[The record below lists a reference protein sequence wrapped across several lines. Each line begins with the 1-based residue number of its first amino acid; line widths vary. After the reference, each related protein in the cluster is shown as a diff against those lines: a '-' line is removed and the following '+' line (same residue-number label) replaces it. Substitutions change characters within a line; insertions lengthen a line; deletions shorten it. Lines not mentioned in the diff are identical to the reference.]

1 MKKKFIVLGAIA
13 VLLGLVGCQ
22 SSNDA
27 NVPSMLD
34 TPATPTVTVA
44 PTREVWEPTKAVVE
58 PTQEVVEL
66 TNRVKE
72 PTQEVES
79 TVVPTEEPEVTE
91 EHEVTPAFSLTV
103 VPTPTEVPVVTEEP
117 ETTPTEKPELTATAT
132 PKPIVPVAEK
142 PKATATPKPTSKPK
156 ATATPKPT
164 ATPKLA
170 KVPHETHKHEY
181 KMFANKIFAGAKTK
195 VYDIPSDY
203 GKLICELTYG
213 TEVQA
218 QECCYSGNHFWM
230 KVKVDG
236 KTGWVSEW
244 DLSYKSKNPQPT
256 ASPKEAYLKWSSRK
270 EERQRTKEA
279 NCYID
284 KSAENYGLVFEELGL
299 PKDFSEYVYYSY
311 DYNEKGTV
319 EQNIRVYIPETM
331 SDYECNSIDKIV
343 YASAD
348 NIIAAKEYEYGVR
361 MLETIEKLYE
371 SVMYQEWYNDIEFD
385 TAFEKGQELHAVAFY
400 PFWNVYKVEVNE
412 AGTQN
417 PTEFYVFSGQVTEKR
432 TEKDRVHPYLN
443 VELVKG
449 EWTVTGMADYV
460 NEELR
465 EVVIPNEIDGYPVTK
480 IADYAFE
487 RAIDDGI
494 SVKFPAGLKEIGK
507 YAFAECEIGSLTIPK
522 CITVI
527 SEGCFMETTFEDF
540 KWHDNITRIEDYA
553 FKKCAGIAD
562 IQDGYKG
569 RDDVTTY
576 VRLAS
581 EARLKGTL
589 KLPKELTYIGKQ
601 GLYVTVRNIEF
612 NSKLKYLG
620 FMALDFSG
628 GYGPVILPEGLEEI
642 DGGFAMWDSIKGDR
656 RVIDGLGARTTIW
669 IPDSVTKINIQNIAD
684 DRFAICTPKGSCAAE
699 YFSGYEENHPLYCFD
714 DCPDVLPE
722 HAFTYRDLARIK
734 MRNLMDDM
742 LARYDWELSDVE
754 KTILVYDWVLSNV
767 NYPWTF
773 KGDWGREIVGTT
785 IFYAR
790 VKDGEVVE
798 KIEDYEEIKD
808 KRHTQELRKDIDE
821 ELYIGL
827 SPYDMECA
835 ILVGEGVCGARAEL
849 VTYMMNYAGVD
860 SHSDTNIEADWYGG
874 LPHAW
879 NMVRI
884 DGVYYNVDATQG
896 RLLRSDDYMYNNG
909 HRAYMEGGYNPNDK
923 SALGWD
929 YAPEDYDR
937 DELKKVKE
945 RLGL

>member
-1 MKKKFIVLGAIA
+1 MKKLIVLGALTI
-13 VLLGLVGCQ
+13 LLGLVGCQ
-22 SSNDA
+22 SSNDV
-27 NVPSMLD
+27 NVPVVTD
-34 TPATPTVTVA
+34 QPATPTVTVV
-44 PTREVWEPTKAVVE
+44 PTREVLEPTKAVVE
-58 PTQEVVEL
+58 PTQEV
-66 TNRVKE
+66 E
-72 PTQEVES
+72 P

-117 ETTPTEKPELTATAT
+117 ETTPTEKPEPTATAT

-230 KVKVDG
+230 KVMVDG

-385 TAFEKGQELHAVAFY
+385 TEFEKGQELHAVEFY

-412 AGTQN
+412 AGTQS

-449 EWTVTGMADYV
+449 EWIVTGMADYV
-460 NEELR
+460 NEEMR

-494 SVKFPAGLKEIGK
+494 SVKFPTGIKEIGK

-522 CITVI
+522 SITVI
-527 SEGCFMETTFEDF
+527 REGCFMETTFEDF

-553 FKKCAGIAD
+553 FKKCVGIVD
-562 IQDGYKG
+562 IPDEYS
-569 RDDVTTY
+569 Y
-576 VRLAS
+576 
-581 EARLKGTL
+581 ARLKGTL
-589 KLPKELTYIGKQ
+589 TLPKELTYIGKQ
-601 GLYVTVRNIEF
+601 GLYVSVRNIEF
-612 NSKLKYLG
+612 NNKLKYLG
-620 FMALDFSG
+620 FMALDFSD

-642 DGGFAMWDSIKGDR
+642 DGGFAMWDNIKGDR

-669 IPDSVTKINIQNIAD
+669 IPDSVTKINIQNISD
-684 DRFAICTPKGSCAAE
+684 DRFAICTPKGSYAAE
-699 YFSGYEENHPLYCFD
+699 YFSGYEENHPIYYSDECTKEIM
-714 DCPDVLPE
+714 E
-722 HAFTYRDLARIK
+722 HVFTYRDLARLK
-734 MRNLMDDM
+734 ARETMDEM
-742 LARYDWELSDVE
+742 LDRYDWELSEVE
-754 KTILVYDWVLSNV
+754 KTCLVYYWVVDNID
-767 NYPWTF
+767 YPALRSDVELGITG
-773 KGDWGREIVGTT
+773 KP
-785 IFYAR
+785 IFY
-790 VKDGEVVE
+790 VKIKDREVVE
-798 KIEDYEEIKD
+798 KNWEFEALNGSKKTLND
-808 KRHTQELRKDIDE
+808 TADIDE
-821 ELYIGL
+821 EAYVAL
-827 SPYDMECA
+827 SVVNDMECIMLA
-835 ILVGEGVCGARAEL
+835 GAGHRSPRIELINYMLNYVGVSCYSGDYINHEGVTIPCNR
-849 VTYMMNYAGVD
+849 
-860 SHSDTNIEADWYGG
+860 
-874 LPHAW
+874 
-879 NMVRI
+879 VRI
-884 DGVYYNVDATQG
+884 NGLYYIVDATDYP
-896 RLLRSDDYMYNNG
+896 LLRSDMHCYYRMYDPLFDFVDDPLF
-909 HRAYMEGGYNPNDK
+909 EEIK
-923 SALGWD
+923 SRYD

-937 DELKKVKE
+937 YEIGDIVS
-945 RLGL
+945 RLGIR